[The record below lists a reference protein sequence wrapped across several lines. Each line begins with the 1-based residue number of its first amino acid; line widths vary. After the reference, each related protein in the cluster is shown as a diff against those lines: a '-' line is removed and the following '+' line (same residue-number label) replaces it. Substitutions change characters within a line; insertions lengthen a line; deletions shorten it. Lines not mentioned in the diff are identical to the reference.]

1 MLLFAFCVLEHT
13 TFYVF
18 ACNCWEPFLR
28 ETLIPKKREQAT
40 SGFLHG
46 PRETV
51 QMSVMHLSNW
61 WLRNYSQFWWPSAFP
76 KSSWRLLI
84 QKLPWHFS
92 LLCCCI
98 CNGLSLAHIH
108 TFIMWHVFVYI
119 RMSMCYRADED
130 LKESPLLS
138 CFCSAFP
145 SLQIRPRS
153 LWFQTNNSW
162 PDLLTTW
169 LFLRTDKRSILSHPL
184 PQHLSDTEFNGRNF
198 WCPGPVTHIHLFCFL
213 NSSTRV
219 IWQFRSGCTC
229 TSFISALK

>member
-1 MLLFAFCVLEHT
+1 MVLFTFCVLVHAA
-13 TFYVF
+13 FYVL

-28 ETLIPKKREQAT
+28 ETFIPKEQEQAT
-40 SGFLHG
+40 SVFLHE

-61 WLRNYSQFWWPSAFP
+61 WLRNYSQYWWPATFA
-76 KSSWRLLI
+76 KSGWSLLI
-84 QKLPWHFS
+84 QQLLWHFS
-92 LLCCCI
+92 FLCCCI
-98 CNGLSLAHIH
+98 CNSLSLTHIH
-108 TFIMWHVFVYI
+108 AFILCTSLFTFICLCVIEQVV
-119 RMSMCYRADED
+119 ED

-169 LFLRTDKRSILSHPL
+169 LFLRTDKHSILSHPL
-184 PQHLSDTEFNGRNF
+184 PHHLSDSEFYGRKISGVQDPSHTLI
-198 WCPGPVTHIHLFCFL
+198 CPAQWWSCHLSFLLFCFL
-213 NSSTRV
+213 NSSTTV
-219 IWQFRSGCTC
+219 I
-229 TSFISALK
+229 